1 VKNALLLLRF
11 KIFLR
16 YELELERDN
25 MTKIA
30 IKEPRIAGR

>member
-1 VKNALLLLRF
+1 MHYYIIIRF
-11 KIFLR
+11 KIFLH